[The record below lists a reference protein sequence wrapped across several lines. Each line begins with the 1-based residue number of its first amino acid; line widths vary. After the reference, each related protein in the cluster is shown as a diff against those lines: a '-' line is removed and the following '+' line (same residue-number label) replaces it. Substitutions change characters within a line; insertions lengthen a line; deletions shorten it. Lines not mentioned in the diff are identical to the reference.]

1 MGRPSS
7 RRRMTYM
14 IIEMI
19 LCTLF
24 MSFVVLAYKDW
35 FAALLFFLLYGLLGT
50 LFQAFQFYYATV
62 GRQLFRSM
70 CGLIIAWFI
79 LHILIDLQ
87 MMILLINAG
96 FLLVWSLLIRSI
108 TVKRVSPASS
118 VIVYDTEES
127 RKKARGLA
135 SEYDSAMR
143 ILYEFVFPRDAK
155 ELAFLEQY
163 IDIFRV
169 QQLCLCMEDGKDTE
183 SLLELC
189 KKKEMAVVVDA
200 PISEKTRR
208 TYTLQRMEYFRH
220 KYFSTLVS

>member
-14 IIEMI
+14 IIQMI

-24 MSFVVLAYKDW
+24 MSLVVLAYENW
-35 FAALLFFLLYGLLGT
+35 FAALLFTLLYGLLGT
-50 LFQAFQFYYATV
+50 LFRTFQFYYATAYK
-62 GRQLFRSM
+62 QLFRSM
-70 CGLIIAWFI
+70 CGLIISWCI

-87 MMILLINAG
+87 IMTFLINAG
-96 FLLVWSLLIRSI
+96 FLLVWSLLMRNI
-108 TVKRVSPASS
+108 TLKRVSPASS
-118 VIVYDTEES
+118 VIVYDTEEN
-127 RKKARGLA
+127 REKARGLA
-135 SEYDSAMR
+135 SRYDSAMR
-143 ILYEFVFPRDAK
+143 VLHEFAFPRETD
-155 ELAFLEQY
+155 ELASLEKY

-169 QQLCLCMEDGKDTE
+169 QQLCLCMEKGKDTE